1 MSKSQYDLSYQR
13 PSGNGNATYNT
24 WNTVPMTVI
33 IDSYNFTDADANGLK
48 KKITV
53 NFEGTGT
60 GTGANDLGYGV
71 LRDVISIE
79 LVQASVP
86 AIPDPA
92 VAVVDPELYV
102 IMYLNGYA
110 RLQSNNNTTKKG
122 FCTIPL
128 QNPGVDTYY
137 TMRRTGSTPDD
148 NYIYYFPE
156 PTRLNKLDIEF
167 LSARNSPVN
176 FANVHYTLT
185 FEIRMLNR
193 TPKPDAR
200 FQNGVQ
206 GPW

>member
-1 MSKSQYDLSYQR
+1 
-13 PSGNGNATYNT
+13 
-24 WNTVPMTVI
+24 MTVI
-33 IDSYNFTDADANGLK
+33 VDSYNFTLGATADAAAAADADADGLK

-60 GTGANDLGYGV
+60 GAGANDLGYGV

-86 AIPDPA
+86 LIAGAEPD
-92 VAVVDPELYV
+92 LYI
-102 IMYLNGYA
+102 IMSLNGYN
-110 RLQSNNNTTKKG
+110 RLHSNNNTTKKG

-128 QNPGVDTYY
+128 QNPLLDTYY

-167 LSARNSPVN
+167 LSARNRNVV
-176 FANVHYTLT
+176 FANVNYTLT

>member
-13 PSGNGNATYNT
+13 PSGTGNATYNT

-33 IDSYNFTDADANGLK
+33 VDSYNFINDRDK

-86 AIPDPA
+86 AIPDPPLA
-92 VAVVDPELYV
+92 DPQLYV

-167 LSARNSPVN
+167 LSAKNTEIN

-193 TPKPDAR
+193 TPKPDTR

>member
-1 MSKSQYDLSYQR
+1 MAQSQYEQSYQR
-13 PSGNGNATYNT
+13 PSGNGNSVYNT
-24 WNTVPMTVI
+24 WNTVPMSVI
-33 IDSYNFTDADANGLK
+33 IDSYTFANGGAKNKL
-48 KKITV
+48 TV
-53 NFEGTGT
+53 NFEGTGA
-60 GTGANDLGYGV
+60 GNGSDSLGYGV
-71 LRDVISIE
+71 LKDVISIE

-86 AIPDPA
+86 AIGDP
-92 VAVVDPELYV
+92 AVVDPELYV
-102 IMYLNGYA
+102 IMYLNGYS

-137 TMRRTGSTPDD
+137 TMKRTGSTPDD

-167 LSARNSPVN
+167 LSARNSAVDFEN
-176 FANVHYTLT
+176 FHYTLN